1 MRKFQ
6 KIHVEI
12 SNICNLQCH
21 FCPPVERH
29 KKIMDLKT
37 FQKIIPQIKSL
48 TETVCLH
55 LMGEPLSHP
64 QFSEI
69 VQECE
74 EHNLP
79 IFLVTNGTLLNEQT
93 LPSLLKPIFRQINF
107 SLHSFP
113 DNFPKAHP
121 QTYLNKIFEI
131 SEKIQLTQP
140 ETYINYRLWN
150 LQETKISSEN
160 SQSKNSQMFE
170 IVLKQIEIW
179 QNDHGLCQGQE
190 IARIKE
196 LSQNLDIKKQKS
208 IRLWK
213 KIYLHFDTEFI
224 WPSLDLPLLGTQGTC
239 YGLNSHF
246 GILADGT
253 VVPCCLDKEGK
264 IPLGNIHEN
273 SVIDI
278 LSNPKSV
285 SILEG
290 FRQNKLVN
298 DLCQRCQY
306 IERFKK

>member
-121 QTYLNKIFEI
+121 QTYLYKIFEI

-150 LQETKISSEN
+150 LQ
-160 SQSKNSQMFE
+160 
-170 IVLKQIEIW
+170 
-179 QNDHGLCQGQE
+179 
-190 IARIKE
+190 
-196 LSQNLDIKKQKS
+196 
-208 IRLWK
+208 
-213 KIYLHFDTEFI
+213 
-224 WPSLDLPLLGTQGTC
+224 
-239 YGLNSHF
+239 
-246 GILADGT
+246 
-253 VVPCCLDKEGK
+253 
-264 IPLGNIHEN
+264 
-273 SVIDI
+273 
-278 LSNPKSV
+278 
-285 SILEG
+285 
-290 FRQNKLVN
+290 
-298 DLCQRCQY
+298 
-306 IERFKK
+306 